1 MHDSIAKTNL
11 KKRRRTIMHKK
22 IINTF
27 KNFFKKNN
35 TENINID
42 ELTKESYFVESEDE
56 LLNKSIKIKNIDI
69 TLTKSQ
75 QNFDATPNQLKILK
89 KIANGRNVQ
98 LNQKKELKLF

>member
-1 MHDSIAKTNL
+1 
-11 KKRRRTIMHKK
+11 MHKK

-42 ELTKESYFVESEDE
+42 KLTKESYLAESEDE
-56 LLNKSIKIKNIDI
+56 LLNKSKKIKNIDT
-69 TLTKSQ
+69 TLIKSQ
-75 QNFDATPNQLKILK
+75 QNLDATPNQLKILK
-89 KIANGRNVQ
+89 KIANGSNVQ